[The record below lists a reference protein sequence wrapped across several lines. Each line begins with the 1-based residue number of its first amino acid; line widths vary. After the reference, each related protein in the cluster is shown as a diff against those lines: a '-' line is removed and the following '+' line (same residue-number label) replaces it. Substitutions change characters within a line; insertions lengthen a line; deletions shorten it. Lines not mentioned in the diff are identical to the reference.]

1 MVGKHAYKAGVVE
14 QCPDRSGFV
23 RIIIIGAGEVGY
35 HLAQRLAVEDKEV
48 LVIDKSADA
57 LRKLA
62 ESSDVQTIQGSGS
75 SPEILEQAG
84 IAEAD
89 ILLAVTDSDEINLI
103 CCFFANM
110 LSSKVTK
117 LARIRSS
124 MYTNYKH
131 LLTGEGAGITK
142 IINPDEEVVNSILR
156 LMSVPGA
163 VEINEFADGKI
174 RLIGINLPDESPA
187 VGIRLMQLR
196 EIMGDDLRVV
206 IAALVRDGEL
216 IIPRGGDR
224 IKQGDVVYFAC
235 DILDQEEVLLRLGI
249 QVDPVRTVMI
259 LGGGN
264 IGYKLAKALDNKFF
278 HTRVLENRQKRCE
291 FLSERLDRPIV
302 LMGDSTDQEILR
314 EENIQDMD
322 MVIAVTGDEETNIL
336 SCLLAKSLG
345 AKRTVTRVNN
355 FGYMP
360 LIEPIGIDYVV
371 CPRLSAIN
379 SLLHYIR
386 RGKIISTV
394 SIKGEQAEA
403 LEAIAL
409 EDSPIVGKAIMDL
422 DLPRGCLVL
431 CFQRKDAVVIPRG
444 DTVIEPQDRLL
455 IISTRANIPKVEKA
469 LTTKV
474 EFF

>member
-1 MVGKHAYKAGVVE
+1 
-14 QCPDRSGFV
+14 V

-35 HLAQRLAVEDKEV
+35 HIAQRLAVENKEV
-48 LVIDKSADA
+48 LVIDRSADA

-75 SPEILEQAG
+75 SPEVLEQAG
-84 IAEAD
+84 IADAD

-110 LSSKVTK
+110 LSRKVTK

-142 IINPDEEVVNSILR
+142 IINPDEEVVNSVLR

-163 VEINEFADGKI
+163 VEINEFANGKI
-174 RLIGINLPDESPA
+174 RLIGINLPDDSPV
-187 VGIRLMQLR
+187 VGMRLMQLR
-196 EIMGDDLRVV
+196 EVMGDDLRVV
-206 IAALVRDGEL
+206 IASLVRNGEL
-216 IIPRGGDR
+216 IIPRGLDR

-235 DILDQEEVLLRLGI
+235 DILDQDEVLERLG
-249 QVDPVRTVMI
+249 VASDPVREVMI
-259 LGGGN
+259 MGGGN

-371 CPRLSAIN
+371 CPRLAAIN

-386 RGKIISTV
+386 RGKVISTV
-394 SIKGEQAEA
+394 SIKGEQAEV
-403 LEAIAL
+403 LEAIAQK
-409 EDSPIVGKAIMDL
+409 DSPIVGKAIMDL

-431 CFQRKDAVVIPRG
+431 CFQRGDAVVIPRG

-455 IISTRANIPKVEKA
+455 IISTRLNIPKVEKA
-469 LTTKV
+469 LTTKL

>member
-1 MVGKHAYKAGVVE
+1 MAGVAHPRRQE
-14 QCPDRSGFV
+14 EFTV

-35 HLAQRLAVEDKEV
+35 HIARRLAEENKEV
-48 LVIDKSADA
+48 LVIDSSADA
-57 LRKLA
+57 LRRLA
-62 ESSDVQTIQGSGS
+62 ESADVQTILGSGS
-75 SPEILEQAG
+75 SPEVLEKAG
-84 IAEAD
+84 IAKAD

-103 CCFFANM
+103 SCFFANT
-110 LSSKVTK
+110 LDSRATK
-117 LARIRSS
+117 LARIRSG
-124 MYTNYKH
+124 MYANYKH
-131 LLTGEGAGITK
+131 LLTQGAGITK

-174 RLIGINLPDESPA
+174 RLVGINLPDDSPVA
-187 VGIRLMQLR
+187 GMRLMQLR
-196 EIMGDDLRVV
+196 QVMGDELRVV

-216 IIPRGGDR
+216 IIPRGQDR
-224 IKQGDVVYFAC
+224 IQPGDVVYFAC
-235 DILDQEEVLLRLGI
+235 DILDQDEVLTRLG
-249 QVDPVRTVMI
+249 VETDPVREVLIM
-259 LGGGN
+259 GGGN
-264 IGYKLAKALDNKFF
+264 IGFKLAKALDNKFF
-278 HTRVLENRQKRCE
+278 HTRILDRSQKRCE
-291 FLSERLDRPIV
+291 YLSERLDRPIV
-302 LMGDSTDQEILR
+302 LMGDSTDQDILR

-345 AKRTVTRVNN
+345 AKRAITRVNN

-360 LIEPIGIDYVV
+360 LIEPIGIDYAV

-379 SLLHYIR
+379 SLLHFIR

-403 LEAIAL
+403 LEAIAQ
-409 EDSPIVGKAIMDL
+409 EHSPIVGKAIMDL

-431 CFQRKDAVVIPRG
+431 CFQRGDAVVIPRG
-444 DTVIEPQDRLL
+444 DTVIEPLDRLL
-455 IISTRANIPKVEKA
+455 IISTRPDIPKVEKA

>member
-1 MVGKHAYKAGVVE
+1 
-14 QCPDRSGFV
+14 
-23 RIIIIGAGEVGY
+23 
-35 HLAQRLAVEDKEV
+35 
-48 LVIDKSADA
+48 
-57 LRKLA
+57 
-62 ESSDVQTIQGSGS
+62 VQTIQGSGS

-84 IAEAD
+84 IANAD

-110 LSSKVTK
+110 LSTKVTK

-131 LLTGEGAGITK
+131 LLTGDQVGITK
-142 IINPDEEVVNSILR
+142 IINPDEEVVNSVLR

-174 RLIGINLPDESPA
+174 RLIGINLPDDSPV
-187 VGIRLMQLR
+187 VGTRLLQLR
-196 EIMGDDLRVV
+196 ETMGEDLRVV
-206 IAALVRDGEL
+206 IAALVRNGEL
-216 IIPRGGDR
+216 IIPSGLDR

-235 DILDQEEVLLRLGI
+235 DIRDQEDILARLG
-249 QVDPVRTVMI
+249 VLADPVREVMI
-259 LGGGN
+259 IGGGN
-264 IGYKLAKALDNKFF
+264 IGYKIAKSLDNKFY
-278 HTRVLENRQKRCE
+278 HTRILESRQKRCE

-302 LMGDSTDQEILR
+302 LMGDATDQEILR
-314 EENIQDMD
+314 EENIRDMD

-336 SCLLAKSLG
+336 TCLLAKSLG

-355 FGYMP
+355 FAYMP

-403 LEAIAL
+403 LEAIAQ
-409 EDSPIVGKAIMDL
+409 EKSPIVGKAIKDL

-431 CFQRKDAVVIPRG
+431 CFQRKDQVIIPRG
-444 DTVIEPQDRLL
+444 DTVIQPQDRLI
-455 IISTRANIPKVEKA
+455 IISTRLNIPKVEKA

>member
-1 MVGKHAYKAGVVE
+1 M
-14 QCPDRSGFV
+14 

-35 HLAQRLAVEDKEV
+35 HIAQRLAVENKEV
-48 LVIDKSADA
+48 VVIDNSSEA

-62 ESSDVQTIQGSGS
+62 EASDVQTIKGSGS
-75 SPEILEQAG
+75 SPAILEEAG
-84 IAEAD
+84 IAQAD
-89 ILLAVTDSDEINLI
+89 IFLAVTDSDEINLI
-103 CCFFANM
+103 ACFFANM
-110 LSSKVTK
+110 LGGQQVTK
-117 LARIRSS
+117 LARIRGG

-131 LLTGEGAGITK
+131 LLMSEGAGITK
-142 IINPDEEVVNSILR
+142 IINPDEEVVNSVLR

-174 RLIGINLPDESPA
+174 RLIGINLPDDSPIM
-187 VGIRLMQLR
+187 GTKLFNLR
-196 EIMGDDLRVV
+196 DTVGDDLGIV

-216 IIPRGGDR
+216 IIPSGLDE
-224 IKQGDVVYFAC
+224 IKQGDVVYFVC
-235 DILDQEEVLLRLGI
+235 DIRDQEEIVDRLGI
-249 QVDPVRTVMI
+249 SSEPVREVLI
-259 LGGGN
+259 IGGGN
-264 IGYKLAKALDNKFF
+264 IGYKLAKALDNKYY
-278 HTRVLENRQKRCE
+278 HTRLLESRQKRCE

-336 SCLLAKSLG
+336 TCLLAKSLG

-371 CPRLSAIN
+371 CPRQSAIN
-379 SLLHYIR
+379 SLLHFIR
-386 RGKIISTV
+386 RGKIISSV
-394 SIKGEQAEA
+394 NIRGEEAEA

-409 EDSPIVGKAIMDL
+409 EDSPIVGKAVKDIDF
-422 DLPRGCLVL
+422 PRGCLIL
-431 CFQRKDAVVIPRG
+431 CFQRGDEVVIPRG
-444 DTVIEPQDRLL
+444 DTVIEPNDQLI
-455 IISTRANIPKVEKA
+455 IISTRQNIPKVEKV